1 MGQLRLL
8 DDIDVAVRPDLL
20 VDAFSH
26 EDVSPQDARL
36 TLEARYAFLLEE
48 TDRFNRQLVSFQAS
62 KTEMLHGWIS
72 YREGFSAELVERL
85 LTEFGARPGEVVL
98 DPFAGSCTT
107 LLTAKMLGI
116 DAVGVELLPNA
127 HLAWEAKVRA
137 FDYELDELNRVRDL
151 LRTITPPP
159 ASDPFPHL
167 TITESAFPPETERD
181 LMAYARW
188 IQALSV
194 NENTR
199 LLCQLALMS
208 ILEKVSYTRKDGQY
222 LRWDSRALKAS
233 QRNDERVRRG
243 LEPVKGID
251 KGRLPS
257 VRESFT
263 EAFDKMVRDVV
274 QLQRQPPTPS
284 RQTLFK
290 GNVLTILPTLDAD
303 QFAAIITSPPYA
315 NRYDYTRTY
324 ALELAFLGVGD
335 EIFRLRQTL
344 LSCTV
349 ENHSKAEDL
358 REFYASIG
366 QQSRWQSVVNIIQ
379 GNATLREINQ
389 ALVLRNRR
397 GDVNNAGVLAMIDQ
411 YFTELTFVYAELY
424 RTCRRGAHVAFVNDN
439 VRYAG
444 EIIPVDLLS
453 TELAEAIGFEPVKV
467 YVLPQRKGNSSQQM
481 GKFGRV
487 ALRKSITVW
496 RKP

>member
-1 MGQLRLL
+1 MRRADGWLL
-8 DDIDVAVRPDLL
+8 D
-20 VDAFSH
+20 
-26 EDVSPQDARL
+26 
-36 TLEARYAFLLEE
+36 E

-85 LTEFGARPGEVVL
+85 LDEFGVAPGDSII

-116 DAVGVELLPNA
+116 DAVGVELLPNS
-127 HLAWEAKVRA
+127 HLAWEAKSRA
-137 FDYELDELNRVRDL
+137 FEYDLGELIQIRDL
-151 LRTITPPP
+151 LRTSLPPP
-159 ASDPFPHL
+159 ADIPFPHL
-167 TITESAFPPETERD
+167 AITESAFPAETERD
-181 LMAYARW
+181 LMAYTRW
-188 IQALSV
+188 IEMLPFSD
-194 NENTR
+194 NTK
-199 LLCQLALMS
+199 LLCRLALMS

-233 QRNDERVRRG
+233 QRNAERVRRG

-251 KGRLPS
+251 KGDLPT
-257 VRESFT
+257 VREAFT
-263 EAFDKMVRDVV
+263 SAYSKMVDDVAR
-274 QLQRQPPTPS
+274 LQRQIPPS
-284 RQTLFK
+284 SQQTLLK
-290 GNVLTILPTLDAD
+290 GNVLTTLPTLAAD
-303 QFAAIITSPPYA
+303 KFAAAITSPPYV

-324 ALELAFLGVGD
+324 ALELAYLGVGD
-335 EIFRLRQTL
+335 EIFRLRQML

-349 ENHSKAEDL
+349 ENRSKAEEL

-366 QQSRWQSVVNIIQ
+366 QELRWQDIVRVIE
-379 GNATLREINQ
+379 GNAALREVNE
-389 ALVLRNRR
+389 ALAFRNRR
-397 GDVNNAGVLAMIDQ
+397 GDINNAGVLTMIDQ
-411 YFTELTFVYAELY
+411 YFTELTFVYAELF
-424 RTCRRGAHVAFVNDN
+424 RTCRRGVDVAFVNDN

-453 TELAEAIGFEPVKV
+453 TELAEGIGFEPVKV

-487 ALRKSITVW
+487 ALRKSITIW